1 MYLPNWDEQPQ
12 KYHQGWEEWD
22 WNVEESVLHN
32 VGLIRPKPGDYQG
45 LFQMGRWHLSDV
57 IKEARAAL
65 RDETKDI

>member
-1 MYLPNWDEQPQ
+1 M
-12 KYHQGWEEWD
+12 
-22 WNVEESVLHN
+22 EESVLHN

-45 LFQMGRWHLSDV
+45 LFQTGRWHLSDV